1 MPDVFINGRFLSQ
14 PLSGVQRF
22 AAEIVKAI
30 DQLIDRKQLPDR
42 LIGANWTLLAPSN
55 AEDRLSLKHIRIA
68 KIGQRAGHAWD
79 QIDLAVAAR
88 SGTLISLANS
98 GPVLHRR
105 HHIVLHDAQVFRH
118 PEFFSR
124 SYGQF
129 HRCLGRL
136 YARTASIM
144 TVSHFSQRELSVVLK
159 IPVDDI
165 AVCSNSAEHLA
176 GIPTDDAILHRLNLV
191 PGRYFLAIGSNKP
204 NKNIE
209 LVTRAIK
216 SLPRDYPLVIVGA
229 ANERVFGRSD
239 ATVDNRVIPAGH
251 ISDASMA
258 TLYGHATALIF
269 PSLYEGFGVP
279 PLEAMVFGCPVIVSD
294 IAVLREVCGDAAEY
308 CSPTD
313 PEHLARLMRE
323 RIEKGA
329 LSEAEL
335 ARQLTQRSR
344 YTWISS
350 ALAMV
355 NSI

>member
-14 PLSGVQRF
+14 PVSGVQRF
-22 AAEIVKAI
+22 AAEIVEAI
-30 DQLIDRKQLPDR
+30 DQLIDRQQLPER
-42 LIGANWTLLAPSN
+42 LRGANWTLLVPPN
-55 AEDRLSLKHIRIA
+55 AEDRLSLKHVRVA
-68 KIGQRAGHAWD
+68 KIGKRTGHAWD
-79 QIDLAVAAR
+79 QIDLAMAAR
-88 SGTLISLANS
+88 SGILVSLANS

-124 SYGQF
+124 SYGWF
-129 HRCLGRL
+129 HRCLGWL
-136 YARTASIM
+136 YARTARII
-144 TVSHFSQRELSVVLK
+144 TVSYFSRRELSDVLN

-165 AVCSNSAEHLA
+165 SVCSNSAEHLA
-176 GIPTDDAILHRLNLV
+176 RIPPDDAVLRRLNLV
-191 PGRYFLAIGSNKP
+191 PGRYFLAVGSNKR

-209 LVTRAIK
+209 LVARAIK
-216 SLPRDYPLVIVGA
+216 SLPRDYPLVIVGGV
-229 ANERVFGRSD
+229 NERVFGRND
-239 ATVDNRVIPAGH
+239 ATADDRVIPTGH
-251 ISDASMA
+251 ISDASITA
-258 TLYGHATALIF
+258 LYSHATALIF

-308 CSPTD
+308 CSSTD

-335 ARQLTQRSR
+335 ARQLAQRSR

-350 ALAMV
+350 AQALV
-355 NSI
+355 DSL

>member
-14 PLSGVQRF
+14 PVSGVQRF
-22 AAEIVKAI
+22 AAEIIKAI
-30 DQLIDRKQLPDR
+30 DQLIDRKQLPER
-42 LIGANWTLLAPSN
+42 LGSANWTLLVPSN

-68 KIGQRAGHAWD
+68 KIGKRTGHAWD
-79 QIDLAVAAR
+79 QIDLAMAAR
-88 SGTLISLANS
+88 SGVLISLANS

-136 YARTASIM
+136 YARTARIV
-144 TVSHFSQRELSVVLK
+144 TVSHFSQRELSDVLK

-165 AVCSNSAEHLA
+165 SVCSNSAEHLA
-176 GIPTDDAILHRLNLV
+176 GIPADDAIVHRLNLLR
-191 PGRYFLAIGSNKP
+191 GRYFLAIGSNKP
-204 NKNIE
+204 NKNVE

-216 SLPRDYPLVIVGA
+216 SLPGNYPLVIVGA
-229 ANERVFGRSD
+229 ANERVFGRSG
-239 ATVDNRVIPAGH
+239 AMVDESVIPTGH

-258 TLYGHATALIF
+258 ALYGQATALIF
-269 PSLYEGFGVP
+269 PSLHEGFGVP

-323 RIEKGA
+323 RIEKGP

-335 ARQLTQRSR
+335 AGQLRQRSR
-344 YTWISS
+344 YTWTSS
-350 ALAMV
+350 AQALLG
-355 NSI
+355 SI

>member
-14 PLSGVQRF
+14 PVSGVQRF

-30 DQLIDRKQLPDR
+30 DQLIDRRQMPER
-42 LIGANWTLLAPSN
+42 LSGANWTLLAPSN
-55 AEDRLSLKHIRIA
+55 ADDRLSLKHIRIA
-68 KIGQRAGHAWD
+68 KIGTRTGHAWD
-79 QIDLAVAAR
+79 QIDLAMAAR

-129 HRCLGRL
+129 HRCLGWL
-136 YARTASIM
+136 FARTARIR
-144 TVSHFSQRELSVVLK
+144 TVSHFSRRELADVLK
-159 IPVDDI
+159 LPVDDI

-176 GIPTDDAILHRLNLV
+176 GLPADDTILQRLGLV
-191 PGRYFLAIGSNKP
+191 AGRYFLAIGSNKP
-204 NKNIE
+204 NKNID

-216 SLPRDYPLVIVGA
+216 SLPGDYPLVIVGGS
-229 ANERVFGRSD
+229 NERVFGRND
-239 ATVDNRVIPAGH
+239 ATIDDRVIRAGH

-258 TLYGHATALIF
+258 ALYGHATALVF

-313 PEHLARLMRE
+313 PGHLARLMRE

-329 LSEAEL
+329 LTDAEI
-335 ARQLTQRSR
+335 ARQSTRRSH
-344 YTWISS
+344 YTWTSS

>member
-14 PLSGVQRF
+14 PVSGVQRF

-30 DQLIDRKQLPDR
+30 DQLIDRQQLPER
-42 LIGANWTLLAPSN
+42 LKGASWTLLAPSN
-55 AEDRLSLKHIRIA
+55 AEDRLALKHIRIA
-68 KIGQRAGHAWD
+68 KIGKRTGHAWD
-79 QIDLAVAAR
+79 QIDLAMAAR
-88 SGTLISLANS
+88 GGILVSLANS

-129 HRCLGRL
+129 HRCLGWL
-136 YARTASIM
+136 YARTARII
-144 TVSHFSQRELSVVLK
+144 TVSYFSRRELSDVLK
-159 IPVDDI
+159 IPADDI

-176 GIPTDDAILHRLNLV
+176 GMPADDAILQKLNLV

-204 NKNIE
+204 NKNVD
-209 LVTRAIK
+209 LVIRAMK
-216 SLPRDYPLVIVGA
+216 SLPSDYPLVIVGA
-229 ANERVFGRSD
+229 ANERVFGRGD
-239 ATVDNRVIPAGH
+239 AKAHDRIIPAGH

-258 TLYGHATALIF
+258 ALYGHATALIF

-294 IAVLREVCGDAAEY
+294 IAVLHEVCGDAAEY

-313 PEHLARLMRE
+313 PEHLASLMRE

-329 LSEAEL
+329 LSAAEL
-335 ARQLTQRSR
+335 ARQTTQRAR

-350 ALAMV
+350 AQALLG
-355 NSI
+355 SI